1 MKVEVK
7 KEFVK
12 ALLILPGNVLV
23 VIPALILWATGDG
36 AYALDLGT
44 LQHWRFWATVGCATV
59 GLVLAVWTCR
69 ELLTTGKGT
78 PAPWAPPKKL
88 VVRGPYRHVR
98 NPMISGVLFLLGAEA
113 LFFGS
118 RPLAG
123 WLALFFLANA
133 IYLPLFEEKGLERRF
148 GSDYARYKASV
159 PRWLPRLTPW
169 RV

>member
-1 MKVEVK
+1 MEVK
-7 KEFVK
+7 KEFIK
-12 ALLILPGNVLV
+12 ALLVLPGNVLV
-23 VIPALILWATGDG
+23 VIPALILWTTGDG
-36 AYALDLGT
+36 DYALDPGIPR
-44 LQHWRFWATVGCATV
+44 HWRFCATVGCTTV
-59 GLVLAVWTCR
+59 GLVLTVWTCR
-69 ELLTTGKGT
+69 EFLITGMGT